1 MARDNSAEATPKK
14 QRWYKQ
20 LWQVFQMTRESDPA
34 ITWIL
39 LGIFLG
45 IIAIGVVVGLA
56 LSALIFWLL
65 LSIPF
70 AALAA
75 MFVLSRRVEKAA
87 FSQIEGKTGATVAAL
102 RSIRSGWTF
111 PEEPAAFDPKTQDL
125 VFRGVGRAGVVLVG
139 EGPAPRINKL
149 LEAERKRTARVVG
162 GAPVTLLQMGNGEG
176 QIPLRKLPRA
186 VQRLKG
192 EKRLTKAEV
201 AEVNKRLTALGGAK
215 LPMPKGVDP
224 TRARPDHKGMRGR

>member
-1 MARDNSAEATPKK
+1 MARDNSSTAAPVKK
-14 QRWYKQ
+14 QRWYHQ
-20 LWQVFQMTRESDPA
+20 LWQVFQMTRKSDPA

-39 LGIFLG
+39 LAIFVG
-45 IIAIGVVVGLA
+45 IIAIGVAVGLA
-56 LSALIFWLL
+56 LNALFFWLL

-87 FSQIEGKTGATVAAL
+87 FAQIEGQPGATLSAL
-102 RSIRSGWTF
+102 RSIRRGWNF

-125 VFRGVGRAGVVLVG
+125 VFRGVGRPGVVLVG

-162 GAPVTLLQMGNGEG
+162 GAPIILMQMGEGEG
-176 QIPLRKLPRA
+176 QIPLRKIPRS
-186 VQRLKG
+186 VQKLRNK
-192 EKRLTKAEV
+192 LTKAEV
-201 AEVNKRLTALGGAK
+201 AEVNKRLTALGGAR

-224 TRARPDHKGMRGR
+224 NRARPDRKGMRGR

>member
-1 MARDNSAEATPKK
+1 MARDDTSTAPAKK
-14 QRWYKQ
+14 QRWYHQ
-20 LWQVFQMTRESDPA
+20 LWQVFQMTRKTDPA

-39 LGIFLG
+39 LAILVGV
-45 IIAIGVVVGLA
+45 IAIGVGVGFA
-56 LSALIFWLL
+56 TGHPFFWLF

-70 AALAA
+70 AALVA

-87 FSQIEGKTGATVAAL
+87 FAQIEGQTGATLSAL
-102 RSIRSGWTF
+102 RSIRRGWTF
-111 PEEPAAFDPKTQDL
+111 PEEPAAFDPKTRDL
-125 VFRGVGRAGVVLVG
+125 VFRGVGRPGVVLVG

-162 GAPVTLLQMGNGEG
+162 GAPIIVMQMGDGEG

-186 VQRLKG
+186 VQRVRGGK
-192 EKRLTKAEV
+192 LTKPEI

-224 TRARPDHKGMRGR
+224 NRARPDRKGMRGR

>member
-1 MARDNSAEATPKK
+1 MARDNSTAAAPVTK
-14 QRWYKQ
+14 QRWYHQ
-20 LWQVFQMTRESDPA
+20 LWQVFQMTRKSDPA

-39 LGIFLG
+39 LGIIVVVIG
-45 IIAIGVVVGLA
+45 IGVGVGLA
-56 LSALIFWLL
+56 TGALIFWLL

-70 AALAA
+70 AALVA

-87 FSQIEGKTGATVAAL
+87 FAQIEGQTGATLSAL
-102 RSIRSGWTF
+102 RSIRRGWTF
-111 PEEPAAFDPKTQDL
+111 PEEPAAFDPKTRDL
-125 VFRGVGRAGVVLVG
+125 VFRGVGRPGVVLVG

-162 GAPVTLLQMGNGEG
+162 GAPIILLQMGEGEG
-176 QIPLRKLPRA
+176 QIPLRKIPRS
-186 VQRLKG
+186 VQKLRNK
-192 EKRLTKAEV
+192 LTKAEV

-224 TRARPDHKGMRGR
+224 NRARPDRKGMRGR

>member
-1 MARDNSAEATPKK
+1 MARDKSSTAAPLKK
-14 QRWYKQ
+14 QRWYNQ
-20 LWQVFQMTRESDPA
+20 LWQVFQMTRKSDPA

-39 LGIFLG
+39 LAVFVG
-45 IIAIGVVVGLA
+45 IIAVGVAVGLA
-56 LSALIFWLL
+56 TGALIFWLL

-70 AALAA
+70 AALAT
-75 MFVLSRRVEKAA
+75 MFVLTRRVEAAA
-87 FSQIEGKTGATVAAL
+87 FAQIEGQTGATLSAL
-102 RSIRSGWTF
+102 RSIRRGWTF
-111 PEEPAAFDPKTQDL
+111 PEEPAAFDPKTRDL
-125 VFRGVGRAGVVLVG
+125 VFRGVGKPGVVLVG

-162 GAPVTLLQMGNGEG
+162 GAPITVLQMGNDEG

-186 VQRLKG
+186 VQRLRGGK
-192 EKRLTKAEV
+192 LTKQEI

-224 TRARPDHKGMRGR
+224 NRARPDRKGMR

>member
-1 MARDNSAEATPKK
+1 MARDTSSAAAPVKK
-14 QRWYKQ
+14 QRWYHQ
-20 LWQVFQMTRESDPA
+20 LWQVFQMTRKSDPA

-39 LGIFLG
+39 L
-45 IIAIGVVVGLA
+45 AIVLVVIGLGVVVGLA
-56 LSALIFWLL
+56 TGALIFWIL
-65 LSIPF
+65 LSIPT

-87 FSQIEGKTGATVAAL
+87 FAQIEGQPGATLSAL
-102 RSIRSGWTF
+102 RSIRRGWTF
-111 PEEPAAFDPKTQDL
+111 PEEPAAFDPKTRDL
-125 VFRGVGRAGVVLVG
+125 VFRGVGRPGVVLVG

-162 GAPVTLLQMGNGEG
+162 GAPIIVLQMGDGEG
-176 QIPLRKLPRA
+176 QIPLRKIPRS
-186 VQRLKG
+186 VQKLRNK
-192 EKRLTKAEV
+192 LTKAEV

-224 TRARPDHKGMRGR
+224 NRARPDRKGTRGR

>member
-1 MARDNSAEATPKK
+1 MARDKSSTAAPVKK
-14 QRWYKQ
+14 QRWYHQ
-20 LWQVFQMTRESDPA
+20 LWQVFQMTRKSDPA

-39 LGIFLG
+39 L
-45 IIAIGVVVGLA
+45 AIVLVVIGLGVVVGLA
-56 LSALIFWLL
+56 TNALIFWLL
-65 LSIPF
+65 LSLPF

-87 FSQIEGKTGATVAAL
+87 FAQIEGQPGATLSAL
-102 RSIRSGWTF
+102 RSIRRGWTF
-111 PEEPAAFDPKTQDL
+111 PEEPAAFDPKTRDL
-125 VFRGVGRAGVVLVG
+125 VFRGVGRPGVVLVG

-162 GAPVTLLQMGNGEG
+162 GAPIIVLQMGDGDG
-176 QIPLRKLPRA
+176 QIPLRKIPRS
-186 VQRLKG
+186 VQKLRNK
-192 EKRLTKAEV
+192 LTKAEV

-224 TRARPDHKGMRGR
+224 NRARPDRKGTRGR